1 MYGAVGWTRAL
12 PSTSGA
18 TYPQSLEAPYI
29 CIVSYS
35 GRTGR
40 LYIVKAFSRAINTQL
55 TECDEVG
62 YVYCTYDLSRA
73 IISSNSKGT
82 CCA

>member
-1 MYGAVGWTRAL
+1 MDESSSIHFRRIRIR
-12 PSTSGA
+12 
-18 TYPQSLEAPYI
+18 QSLESPYI
-29 CIVSYS
+29 CIASYS
-35 GRTGR
+35 SRTGR

-62 YVYCTYDLSRA
+62 YDYCTYDLSRA

-82 CCA
+82 RCALSHAK